1 MNLFIRLFI
10 ILLVILPTACNK
22 KKQELVDPIKDT
34 SLDLQMIEAYK
45 KGLEELEKGQALI
58 AVKKFNEAEILFP
71 QSQWAP
77 RSALMSA
84 YSYFDFGYYGES
96 IDEVNRFLKSYP
108 NSDRKNYAYYLKA
121 MSYYN
126 QIVDEKKDLGPI
138 IEAKESFQLIILQ
151 YPNSEYAMD
160 AEFKLELIEE
170 ILAAKEMYIGR
181 FYLKK
186 EKWIPAINRFKK
198 VVEDYETTIFAEEAL
213 HRLVEVYYKIGLVEE
228 SKKYAITLGYNY
240 QSGEW
245 YENSYQV
252 FNKNYKK
259 IRKKKQD
266 KKSKSL
272 IKKIRSIIVN
282 DNE

>member
-1 MNLFIRLFI
+1 MNLFVRLFI
-10 ILLVILPTACNK
+10 ILLVILPTACN

-58 AVKKFNEAEILFP
+58 AAKKFNEAEILFP

-96 IDEVNRFLKSYP
+96 IDEVNRFLKTYP

-198 VVEDYETTIFAEEAL
+198 VVEDFETTIFAEEAL

-272 IKKIRSIIVN
+272 IKRIRSIIVN

>member
-58 AVKKFNEAEILFP
+58 AAKKFNEAEMLFP

-96 IDEVNRFLKSYP
+96 IDEVNRFLKTYP

-198 VVEDYETTIFAEEAL
+198 VVEDFETTIFAEEAL

-245 YENSYQV
+245 YKNSYQV

-266 KKSKSL
+266 KNSKSL
-272 IKKIRSIIVN
+272 IKRIRSIIVN

>member
-58 AVKKFNEAEILFP
+58 AAKKFNEAEMLFP

-96 IDEVNRFLKSYP
+96 IDEVNRFLKTYP

-186 EKWIPAINRFKK
+186 KKWIPAINRFKK

-245 YENSYQV
+245 YEKSYQV

>member
-1 MNLFIRLFI
+1 MNLFVRLFI
-10 ILLVILPTACNK
+10 ILLVILPTACN

-45 KGLEELEKGQALI
+45 IGMEELEKGQALI
-58 AVKKFNEAEILFP
+58 AAKKFNEAEILFP

-96 IDEVNRFLKSYP
+96 IDEVNRFLKTYP

-138 IEAKESFQLIILQ
+138 IEAKESFQIIILQ
-151 YPNSEYAMD
+151 YPNTDYAMD

-170 ILAAKEMYIGR
+170 ILAAKEMHVGR

-259 IRKKKQD
+259 IRIKKQD

-272 IKKIRSIIVN
+272 IKRIKSIIVN

>member
-1 MNLFIRLFI
+1 MNLFVRLFI

-58 AVKKFNEAEILFP
+58 AAKKFNEAEILFP

-96 IDEVNRFLKSYP
+96 IDEVNRFLKNYP

-228 SKKYAITLGYNY
+228 SKKHAITLGYNY

-245 YENSYQV
+245 YKNSYQV

-272 IKKIRSIIVN
+272 IKRIRSIIVN

>member
-1 MNLFIRLFI
+1 MNLFLRLFI
-10 ILLVILPTACNK
+10 ILLVILPAACN

-58 AVKKFNEAEILFP
+58 AAKKFNEAEILFP

-84 YSYFDFGYYGES
+84 YSYFDFGYYRES
-96 IDEVNRFLKSYP
+96 IDEVNRFLKNYP

-272 IKKIRSIIVN
+272 IKRIRSIIVN

>member
-1 MNLFIRLFI
+1 MNLFVRLFI
-10 ILLVILPTACNK
+10 ILLVILPTACN

-58 AVKKFNEAEILFP
+58 AAKKFNEAEILFP

-96 IDEVNRFLKSYP
+96 IDEVNRFLKTYP

-245 YENSYQV
+245 YKNSYQV

-272 IKKIRSIIVN
+272 IKRIRSIIVN

>member
-1 MNLFIRLFI
+1 MNLFVRLFI
-10 ILLVILPTACNK
+10 IILVILPTACN

-58 AVKKFNEAEILFP
+58 AAKKFNEAEMLYP

-96 IDEVNRFLKSYP
+96 IDEVNRFLKTYP

-138 IEAKESFQLIILQ
+138 IEAKESFKLIILE

-170 ILAAKEMYIGR
+170 ILAAKEMHIGR

-272 IKKIRSIIVN
+272 IKRIRSIIVN